1 MTRRTPMVLAALLAV
16 ALAWPIQAG
25 PASAAAPAH
34 RPRCNDLRALAK
46 ALGLSREQVQASKV
60 IYRELKSTVEPLREE
75 IDPLRE
81 ELQAM
86 LDEDNPA
93 PGQVGQVVIDID
105 SLRDQIDDAK
115 EAADNEFE
123 ALLTAEQLEK
133 YHLFEQH
140 CRPAGDA

>member
-1 MTRRTPMVLAALLAV
+1 MFLAALLAV
-16 ALAWPIQAG
+16 ALAWP
-25 PASAAAPAH
+25 ASAADPAH

-46 ALGLSREQVQASKV
+46 ALGLSREQVQASKD

-86 LDEDNPA
+86 LDEDHPA

-115 EAADNEFE
+115 EAAENEFE
-123 ALLTAEQLEK
+123 SLLTPEQLEK
-133 YHLFEQH
+133 YHVFEQH
-140 CRPAGDA
+140 CRPAGD